1 MMNIFE
7 QLLQSSRFM
16 THVGE
21 IMISVEG
28 VTRELKKLRRLVQR
42 KRHIKI
48 ELWVR
53 LSVLRL
59 FHVCHVVQNSQCL
72 LPLAGHKW
80 LYKAERD
87 QRCGQAGPQI

>member
-7 QLLQSSRFM
+7 LRSSRFM

-21 IMISVEG
+21 IMISG
-28 VTRELKKLRRLVQR
+28 VTRELKKLRRVVQR

-48 ELWVR
+48 ELCVR

-59 FHVCHVVQNSQCL
+59 FHVCHVVQNRQCL
-72 LPLAGHKW
+72 LSLAGHKW

-87 QRCGQAGPQI
+87 QRCWRAGPQI